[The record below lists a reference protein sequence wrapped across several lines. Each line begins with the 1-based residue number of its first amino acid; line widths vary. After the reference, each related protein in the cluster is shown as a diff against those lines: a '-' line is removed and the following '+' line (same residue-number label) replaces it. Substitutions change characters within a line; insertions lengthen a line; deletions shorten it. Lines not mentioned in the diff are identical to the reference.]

1 MSQRGNTNGNKIF
14 NYSSQRAHRS
24 RQYERGSSAERRYKR
39 SHRRS
44 PTSKKHRHHHDKT
57 TVSRKKHRSYS
68 TDQVSISFILNILEQ
83 QKFGAVREY
92 FEYYF
97 FIYWFSHCCQVK
109 VYRLFFMLFLCN
121 LGGDQKNVT
130 TSFCVSYNNEIE
142 FLTLILLSSRCVFQS
157 KYNLEEERIH
167 NQINSFFFPNFYG
180 PTQTVNRISKNNV
193 SFRFKLD

>member
-1 MSQRGNTNGNKIF
+1 MTTLINFLWPYQANSLSHRGNTNGNKIF

-83 QKFGAVREY
+83 QKFGVVREY

-97 FIYWFSHCCQVK
+97 FYLLILSLLPSQSISPIFRVVTVQSRWGS
-109 VYRLFFMLFLCN
+109 
-121 LGGDQKNVT
+121 KNGT
-130 TSFCVSYNNEIE
+130 TSCI
-142 FLTLILLSSRCVFQS
+142 
-157 KYNLEEERIH
+157 
-167 NQINSFFFPNFYG
+167 
-180 PTQTVNRISKNNV
+180 
-193 SFRFKLD
+193 